1 MNIYIQ
7 DFLISIEESNDSIV
21 FSFHLFVI
29 KTFRIIFRYANI
41 KLWNFFF
48 WWTVWAITFESSL
61 FSKQLYKFEETVQ
74 IMVVSIKL
82 TLAINITHLM
92 PEKSKKSMTKSF

>member
-48 WWTVWAITFESSL
+48 W
-61 FSKQLYKFEETVQ
+61 
-74 IMVVSIKL
+74 
-82 TLAINITHLM
+82 
-92 PEKSKKSMTKSF
+92 